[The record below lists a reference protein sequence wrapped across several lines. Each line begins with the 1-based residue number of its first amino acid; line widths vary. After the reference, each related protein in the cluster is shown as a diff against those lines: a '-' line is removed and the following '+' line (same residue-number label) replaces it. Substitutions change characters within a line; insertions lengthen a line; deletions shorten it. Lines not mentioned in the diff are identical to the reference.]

1 MKVTLEHLKRN
12 AVNNILSVNGKE
24 KTTETINAEIDK
36 IVDFVLMFS
45 MVQQDELNK
54 KLLNIIDGD
63 IKWSK
68 EKLSL
73 W

>member
-24 KTTETINAEIDK
+24 KTTETINNEIDK

-63 IKWSK
+63 MK
-68 EKLSL
+68 
-73 W
+73 